1 MLDQSV
7 LSTIEKVRI
16 NFMQEDFT
24 YPSKLAIIKNTLL
37 ARYSSKAELSF
48 LKKIVETSEM
58 ELELNVGYD
67 RYVSKSLHKLNLYVP
82 FKIYLLI
89 GTSSSKFEFDIECDI
104 NDVGKIQGEK
114 IGCVS
119 ILVKDSPSFADAGT
133 SEVDE
138 TMWNTGFRVFISHR
152 VEDKAKAT
160 ELKKQLAKY
169 GITAFVAHEDIEPSK
184 EWMTTI
190 ENALLSMDAFVALVT
205 EGYNDKFWT
214 QQEIGFAY
222 CMNKM
227 KGIPFVSIRMG
238 DDPKGFF
245 GYVQAFSPQ
254 DDDYVESLCEQWI
267 DHPRMIDSLIV
278 ALQKSSS
285 YSDSA
290 RYYELLKKTTN
301 ITDKQVKKLVSA
313 FNENTSVNKCYKMN
327 GYVGSILEFISGK
340 TSEQYQIVTNPD
352 NSCSLVPKE

>member
-1 MLDQSV
+1 
-7 LSTIEKVRI
+7 
-16 NFMQEDFT
+16 MQNDFT

-48 LKKIVETSEM
+48 LKKIIENSEM
-58 ELELNVGYD
+58 ELELGADYD
-67 RYVSKSLHKLNLYVP
+67 SSGEICFHNLTLYVP
-82 FKIYLLI
+82 FRIYLLI
-89 GTSSSKFEFDIECDI
+89 GTSSRKYEYAIRQDFNDI
-104 NDVGKIQGEK
+104 GKISGEQ
-114 IGCVS
+114 IGSVS
-119 ILVKDSPSFADAGT
+119 ILVKDSPSFAGAD
-133 SEVDE
+133 ERRIDE
-138 TMWNTGFRVFISHR
+138 TMWDTGFRVFISHR

-160 ELKKQLAKY
+160 DLKKQLAKF

-190 ENALLSMDAFVALVT
+190 ENALLSMDAFVAMVT

-254 DDDYVESLCEQWI
+254 ADDYVESLCEQWV
-267 DHPRMIDSLIV
+267 DCPRMIDSLIV
-278 ALQKSSS
+278 ALQKSTC
-285 YSDSA
+285 YTDSA

-327 GYVGSILEFISGK
+327 GYVGSILEFINGK
-340 TSEQYQIVTNPD
+340 TREQYKIVTNPD